1 MDSKKLYFL
10 VGLTGGIFLSFLGQ
24 KMLQRRD
31 NKNKQSQKQ
40 NHSQEEEEELLKEQ
54 LVRNIQFF
62 GEAQNKI
69 ANSHIMVIGVGGVGS
84 HVVSAISRSGV
95 KKITIIDFD
104 RVTLSSL
111 NRHAIATRKD
121 VGKSKVEIFTDF
133 IAQLNK
139 TIKLTTIEAYIT
151 PENIDTLF
159 QGGKPDYVIDCVDNI
174 DAKISL
180 ITHCVKNQIKIIVCC
195 GAGMKCDPTR
205 IQIRDISESQNDDLA
220 RAIRMRLKKFDI
232 RTGFNVVY
240 STEVNDKQLL
250 PLQEHQ
256 KGDPDK
262 YRVMP
267 NYRLRIVPVFG
278 CMPALFAQA
287 LSAYVLCD
295 IAGCPPI
302 TLCQNDIKMPYFIQ
316 QMQLLAQ
323 QAKKNNVELQIDIED
338 LVVIYKA
345 YNGFCLVKDKK
356 TRPLEFIQFDK
367 LQDITPNNIILLSSE
382 EAKKHKEGKMIY
394 SQIIL
399 ERKLNYEQ
407 IIQKN
412 LGKRIFI

>member
-1 MDSKKLYFL
+1 MDSKKIQFLAGL
-10 VGLTGGIFLSFLGQ
+10 VGGVCLSLLGQ
-24 KMLQRRD
+24 KLIQHRKQ
-31 NKNKQSQKQ
+31 KNKEFLKQ
-40 NHSQEEEEELLKEQ
+40 NYQEEEEQELLKEQ

-62 GEAQNKI
+62 GESQTKI
-69 ANSHIMVIGVGGVGS
+69 EKSHIMVFGVGGVGS

-95 KKITIIDFD
+95 KRITIIDFD

-133 IAQLNK
+133 IAQLNP
-139 TIKLTTIEAYIT
+139 TIKLKTIESYIT
-151 PENIDTLF
+151 PENIGSFFEED
-159 QGGKPDYVIDCVDNI
+159 KPDYVIDCIDNI
-174 DAKISL
+174 DAKIAL
-180 ITHCVKNQIKIIVCC
+180 ITYCVKNQIKIIVCC

-220 RAIRMRLKKFDI
+220 RAIRMRLKKLDI

-240 STEVNDKQLL
+240 STEVTDRQLL

-262 YRVMP
+262 FRVMP

-287 LSAYVLCD
+287 LAAYVLCD
-295 IAGCPPI
+295 IAGCAPA

-316 QMQLLAQ
+316 QIQLLAQ
-323 QAKKNNVELQIDIED
+323 QAKKNNVDLNIDIED

-345 YNGFCLVKDKK
+345 YNGQCLVKDKK
-356 TRPLEFIQFDK
+356 ARPIEFIQFDK
-367 LQDITPNNIILLSSE
+367 SKDITPKNIILLSSE
-382 EAKKHKEGKMIY
+382 EAKKHKEGKIIY
-394 SQIIL
+394 TQTL
-399 ERKLNYEQ
+399 LDRKLQYDQ
-407 IIQKN
+407 LIQEN
-412 LGKRIFI
+412 LGKRIII